1 MINIPNNLN
10 KEINPSSYTGC
21 PKCNG
26 TGFRDKFVDGHKFKE
41 KCSCYEVFQLH
52 KLKEKSDIPELYI
65 NAAFNLDKSVSFYR
79 FTPLRYKNVK
89 VDVNG
94 EKRTRKELEFNA
106 PDKYFI
112 NEFGQQYVNVVTKY
126 LNQKPRTQSV
136 GLILSGTVGSGKTF
150 FACAI
155 GNACIANGLNVSYIK
170 TKQYLDNVIKDS
182 FDGNDESKVKKLKE
196 KRDYLNG
203 FNEKHEDNC
212 HVLILDELGYEY
224 QKGDNNF
231 ALAEIKDLLRNRAEK
246 SLPTIITTNF
256 MLDELVQTYE
266 EEMVSMFAESYMFF
280 LVLCSDDY
288 RIKKSSQLDKD
299 FDLSVLKTI

>member
-1 MINIPNNLN
+1 MNNIPDSLN
-10 KEINPSSYTGC
+10 KEINPSQYAGC

-26 TGFRDKFVDGHKFKE
+26 TGFRDTFVNGHKFKE
-41 KCSCYEVFQLH
+41 KCLCYEEFQLN
-52 KLKEKSDIPELYI
+52 KLKEKSNIPELYI
-65 NAAFNLDKSVSFYR
+65 NASFNLDENVSFYR
-79 FTPLRYKNVK
+79 FMPLRYDNVK
-89 VDVNG
+89 RVING
-94 EKRTRKELEFNA
+94 ETRTRKELKFRK
-106 PDKYFI
+106 PDKYCI
-112 NEFGQQYVNVVTKY
+112 NEFGQQYVNVITKY

-136 GLILSGTVGSGKTF
+136 GLILSGMVGSGKTF

-155 GNACIANGLNVSYIK
+155 GNACIVNGLNVSYIK

-182 FDGNDESKVKKLKE
+182 FDTSDEKKVKKLKE
-196 KRDYLNG
+196 MRDYLNG
-203 FNEKHEDNC
+203 FNKKHEDNC

-256 MLDELVQTYE
+256 ILDELVQTYE

-280 LVLCSDDY
+280 CVNCSDDY
-288 RIKKSSQLDKD
+288 RIKKSFQLDKD